1 MGYNSKDLL
10 KLLEFNGFTLKRIVG
25 SHQIYFKKDVGIIPI
40 SHPKKDM
47 AVGTYNNILKKAGR
61 K

>member
-25 SHQIYFKKDVGIIPI
+25 IIPI

-47 AVGTYNNILKKAGR
+47 AVGTYNNIL
-61 K
+61 